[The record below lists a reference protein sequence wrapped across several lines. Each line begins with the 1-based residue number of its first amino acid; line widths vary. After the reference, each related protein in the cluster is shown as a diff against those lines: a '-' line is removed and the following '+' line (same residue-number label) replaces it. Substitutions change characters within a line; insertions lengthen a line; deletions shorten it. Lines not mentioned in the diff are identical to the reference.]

1 MKTTIAAVT
10 TAVLVAGAAGAAAL
24 PAAAT
29 PAPAVPAASATL
41 LSASVPAQALQPWP
55 VLKQGPNSV
64 WPKVTVRSLQYLL
77 NARGAKLAVDGTF
90 GKQTK
95 AAVIKFQRAHHLTA
109 DGVIRAATWRAL
121 VVTVHKGSTG
131 PAVRAVQD
139 QINFRN
145 NRNGHTLNVD
155 GIYGPKTQAVVRA
168 FQQAIAHEVHGFP
181 VDGITGGEVG
191 IHPFG
196 YVTSMVVT
204 IGLWLTLAP
213 AIGAVRRGS
222 GTGKGHC
229 AGE

>member
-139 QINFRN
+139 QANFRN
-145 NRNGHTLNVD
+145 LKGTGQTLKVD
-155 GIYGPKTQAVVRA
+155 GIFGPKTTAWVRG

-181 VDGITGGEVG
+181 VDGIVG
-191 IHPFG
+191 QLTWQAL
-196 YVTSMVVT
+196 VTEA
-204 IGLWLTLAP
+204 L
-213 AIGAVRRGS
+213 S
-222 GTGKGHC
+222 G
-229 AGE
+229 

>member
-55 VLKQGPNSV
+55 VLKQGPNSA

-139 QINFRN
+139 QANFRN
-145 NRNGHTLNVD
+145 LKGTGQTLKVD
-155 GIYGPKTQAVVRA
+155 GIYGAKTAAWVRG

-181 VDGITGGEVG
+181 VDGIVG
-191 IHPFG
+191 QLTWQAL
-196 YVTSMVVT
+196 VTEA
-204 IGLWLTLAP
+204 L
-213 AIGAVRRGS
+213 S
-222 GTGKGHC
+222 G
-229 AGE
+229 

>member
-77 NARGAKLAVDGTF
+77 DARGAKLAVDGTF
-90 GKQTK
+90 GQQTK

-109 DGVIRAATWRAL
+109 DGVVRAATWRAL

-139 QINFRN
+139 QANFRN
-145 NRNGHTLNVD
+145 LKGTGQTLKVD
-155 GIYGPKTQAVVRA
+155 GIYGAKTAAWVRG

-181 VDGITGGEVG
+181 VDGIVG
-191 IHPFG
+191 QLTWQAL
-196 YVTSMVVT
+196 VTEA
-204 IGLWLTLAP
+204 L
-213 AIGAVRRGS
+213 S
-222 GTGKGHC
+222 G
-229 AGE
+229 